1 MALKTSLA
9 FTIVADL
16 TKAFDEAAGI
26 VGHALARNY
35 GFSDGAAA
43 NQANRIYQDKNT
55 IAASGVFDYDLSG
68 ALLDVYG
75 DAVVF
80 ARVRALVVAAADAN
94 TNNVLVGGVTNGLV
108 TILSPAGSGTS
119 PVPGSS
125 RRTRWRP
132 GWLPPA
138 SSCSASSTPTRITTA
153 CRPGPSAPS
162 PPPGAGR
169 RSPSRC

>member
-9 FTIVADL
+9 FTIAADL

-108 TILSPAGSGTS
+108 TILSPAATGLLIVRPGGLFVWVARDTTAAVVTAATADLLHFANSGAGTS
-119 PVPGSS
+119 VDYELLVVGSA
-125 RRTRWRP
+125 T
-132 GWLPPA
+132 
-138 SSCSASSTPTRITTA
+138 
-153 CRPGPSAPS
+153 
-162 PPPGAGR
+162 
-169 RSPSRC
+169 